1 MFGIDMGVSGDQKQ
15 QYADLTSAGGFAT
28 GEGEGDISASDKFFK
43 DILSGDSTKTA
54 QALAPQIGAAKTSA
68 QQQTATDAQFGNR
81 GGGTNASSAA
91 ANDRV
96 HSDITGLVGETTG
109 KAASTLGSEGSG
121 LLSTG
126 IGAATTGFDEA
137 SKMQKQKEA
146 KFNDII
152 NSSVAVAAAPFTGGG
167 EAGGERGAQEGDGGG
182 DGSTPPLDPGFT
194 QTPTG
199 PVQNASVID
208 PSDIYGIGPPPPTPN
223 LSGMGGGF
231 DLSQLFSSVPQRY

>member
-28 GEGEGDISASDKFFK
+28 GEGEGDISASDKFLK
-43 DILSGDSTKTA
+43 DILGGDSTKTA

-68 QQQTATDAQFGNR
+68 QQNAKTAAEFGNR

-91 ANDRV
+91 EGDRL

-137 SKMQKQKEA
+137 STMQQQKAA

-152 NSSVAVAAAPFTGGG
+152 NSSVAVAAAPFTGGASLTG
-167 EAGGERGAQEGDGGG
+167 LAGG
-182 DGSTPPLDPGFT
+182 GSTPPLDPGFT

-208 PSDIYGIGPPPPTPN
+208 PSDIYGIGPPPPTPD
-223 LSGMGGGF
+223 LSGMGGF
-231 DLSQLFSSVPQRY
+231 AMPTF

>member
-126 IGAATTGFDEA
+126 IGAAKTGFEEA
-137 SKMQKQKEA
+137 SKMQQQKEA
-146 KFNDII
+146 KAADIAK
-152 NSSVAVAAAPFTGGG
+152 SAVAVAAAPFTGGASLTG
-167 EAGGERGAQEGDGGG
+167 LAGSMPGGGGG

-208 PSDIYGIGPPPPTPN
+208 PSDIYGINAPPVQYGDF
-223 LSGMGGGF
+223 GMGSGPMPTF
-231 DLSQLFSSVPQRY
+231 

>member
-68 QQQTATDAQFGNR
+68 QQNAKTAEEFGNR

-91 ANDRV
+91 EGDRL

-109 KAASTLGSEGSG
+109 KAASTLGSEGGG
-121 LLSTG
+121 LLDAG
-126 IGAATTGFDEA
+126 IGANEA
-137 SKMQKQKEA
+137 AGKISLEDQKLK
-146 KFNDII
+146 D
-152 NSSVAVAAAPFTGGG
+152 AAMYGPFWHGG
-167 EAGGERGAQEGDGGG
+167 
-182 DGSTPPLDPGFT
+182 
-194 QTPTG
+194 
-199 PVQNASVID
+199 
-208 PSDIYGIGPPPPTPN
+208 
-223 LSGMGGGF
+223 
-231 DLSQLFSSVPQRY
+231 

>member
-68 QQQTATDAQFGNR
+68 QQNAKTAEEFGNR

-91 ANDRV
+91 EGDRL

-121 LLSTG
+121 LLGTG
-126 IGAATTGFDEA
+126 IGAAATGFDEA
-137 SKMQKQKEA
+137 SKMQQQKAA

-152 NSSVAVAAAPFTGGG
+152 NSSVAVAAAPFTGGASLSG
-167 EAGGERGAQEGDGGG
+167 LAGGTPDLTGMSMPGKGGG
-182 DGSTPPLDPGFT
+182 GSNYQFGPNDRVPQESLDSYPMMST
-194 QTPTG
+194 DPAIDDSILG
-199 PVQNASVID
+199 PVQQFA
-208 PSDIYGIGPPPPTPN
+208 YRG
-223 LSGMGGGF
+223 
-231 DLSQLFSSVPQRY
+231 

>member
-1 MFGIDMGVSGDQKQ
+1 MGVSGDQKQ

-109 KAASTLGSEGSG
+109 KAASTLGSEGGG

-137 SKMQKQKEA
+137 SKMQQQKEA

-152 NSSVAVAAAPFTGGG
+152 NSSVAVAAAPFTGGASLSG
-167 EAGGERGAQEGDGGG
+167 LAGGTPDLTGMSMPGKGGG

-208 PSDIYGIGPPPPTPN
+208 PSDIYGINAPPVQYGDF
-223 LSGMGGGF
+223 GMGSGPMPTF
-231 DLSQLFSSVPQRY
+231 

>member
-109 KAASTLGSEGSG
+109 KAASTLGSEGGG

-126 IGAATTGFDEA
+126 IGAATTGFNEA
-137 SKMQKQKEA
+137 SKMQQQKEA

-152 NSSVAVAAAPFTGGG
+152 NSSVAVAAAPFTGGASLSG
-167 EAGGERGAQEGDGGG
+167 LAGGTPDLTGMSMPGKGGG
-182 DGSTPPLDPGFT
+182 GSNYQF
-194 QTPTG
+194 G
-199 PVQNASVID
+199 PN
-208 PSDIYGIGPPPPTPN
+208 DI
-223 LSGMGGGF
+223 
-231 DLSQLFSSVPQRY
+231 VPQESLDSYPMMSTDPAIDDSMPSWTQQFLSK